1 MTVILSDYT
10 FYFPEL
16 LALFRGED
24 GGGNDQ
30 VLEKGIQLFSNYVS
44 SEMEEC
50 IQFAHDKNVMIWDYF
65 EDNDSVRFFSDEIQD
80 LWVTFLIQE
89 GAKRMNDIEIAS
101 VSCD

>member
-65 EDNDSVRFFSDEIQD
+65 EDEENASFYSVDIQE
-80 LWVTFLIQE
+80 LWVTFLCQE
-89 GAKRMNDIEIAS
+89 GGKRMDPKVREKYF
-101 VSCD
+101 

>member
-44 SEMEEC
+44 DEMEDC
-50 IQFAHDKNVMIWDYF
+50 VQFAHDKNVMIWDYF
-65 EDNDSVRFFSDEIQD
+65 EDEENARFYSVDIQE
-80 LWVTFLIQE
+80 LWVTFLCQE
-89 GAKRMNDIEIAS
+89 GGKRMDPKVREKYF
-101 VSCD
+101 